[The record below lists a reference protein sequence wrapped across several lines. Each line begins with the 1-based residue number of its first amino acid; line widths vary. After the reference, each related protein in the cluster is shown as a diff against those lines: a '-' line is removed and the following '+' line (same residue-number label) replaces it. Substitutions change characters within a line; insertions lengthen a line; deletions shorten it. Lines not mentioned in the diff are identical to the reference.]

1 MLGPSTERDA
11 APAALRRPALQA
23 ILDAGLETFAATG
36 FHGASVRDIARAAET
51 SLSNLYNYFPSKEDL
66 LVAVLKDAN
75 EELRAQ
81 VDEAI
86 HAAPAVATQQAM
98 AAVGAYV
105 RFAVDNQEASII
117 SITEIRYL
125 TGEKRA
131 SLVSRRDDTQQIFE
145 EIIQAGLETREFST
159 ASAKDAARAIISMCL
174 TIASWYKPG
183 GPHTV
188 EDLQKI
194 YQAYALGI
202 LRSTVR

>member
-75 EELRAQ
+75 KELRAQ

-86 HAAPAVATQQAM
+86 HAAPAVATQWQQSEHM
-98 AAVGAYV
+98 SGLL
-105 RFAVDNQEASII
+105 
-117 SITEIRYL
+117 SIT
-125 TGEKRA
+125 KRPR
-131 SLVSRRDDTQQIFE
+131 SFRLPRFDT
-145 EIIQAGLETREFST
+145 
-159 ASAKDAARAIISMCL
+159 
-174 TIASWYKPG
+174 
-183 GPHTV
+183 
-188 EDLQKI
+188 
-194 YQAYALGI
+194 
-202 LRSTVR
+202 